1 MTTIKLNPQ
10 KLDDAIRDLR
20 QLADASDE
28 AKKSIDREFEKE
40 HDPFD
45 VSGFISSAASRIASL
60 RARADE
66 ISSAKDTIVRLNESG
81 IASTDPQGN
90 ISYDAPPDVDVN
102 SLNNLIETAQA
113 AIDAKDLERAL
124 SGKRSEIPERTY
136 DEIIASMEAH
146 RNNVAYANAFIWSI
160 GPENLTR
167 FPLLMPSNYSRE
179 LCSDPENAPDKQ
191 AELLG
196 HLLSTASHSWD
207 SKRSQE
213 VTSKIVESVDQT
225 EEYGRLTVINRML
238 GGHDID
244 NDRSNDLVFKD
255 SFLVTLAEGLE
266 KLDHE
271 IISAYQAEGKG
282 HIGRY
287 LGDENL
293 RTEDDPSLD
302 PLAGVLDAMGN
313 NPNAALTFL
322 TKANRSPDGDH
333 ISSDMS
339 RLEALSR
346 RHWDEDG
353 FAGFT
358 AAIAAASSKR
368 SSTSPGESDLASAL
382 SGHAIHYLSQNTKE
396 EIYNDDAKT
405 RIGVLAANCSPEVTE
420 VLNSG
425 KDPLNPQTA
434 TVLPAASSK
443 DVHSLLYRIAD
454 NSDATATI
462 SAGLAD
468 YSYKRSQAGILAHQ
482 GDAQAQLRSINET
495 YNQGLQAA
503 GYLAG
508 LADGKADEVN
518 ENNDEEAAART
529 ESARTAVNVFSTV
542 ATAGLS
548 EIKGPIGAAAKSTY
562 GGAAVSIINTL
573 AAPIIVDALDGPAAE
588 HIKSAVPLESD
599 APILAAA
606 VRDAANAGLLDPQ
619 DYNVPR
625 PDDYSWIIQRED
637 GTHYIDLSKVQID
650 ELGEVSNWTNIVNDP
665 SRSGDPALDQL
676 QDDFD
681 GAYSTGYVKGDRF
694 ADNQRR

>member
-225 EEYGRLTVINRML
+225 EEYGRLTVLNRML

-358 AAIAAASSKR
+358 AAIAIRRLHR
-368 SSTSPGESDLASAL
+368 SDCRRF
-382 SGHAIHYLSQNTKE
+382 I
-396 EIYNDDAKT
+396 
-405 RIGVLAANCSPEVTE
+405 
-420 VLNSG
+420 
-425 KDPLNPQTA
+425 QT
-434 TVLPAASSK
+434 L
-443 DVHSLLYRIAD
+443 
-454 NSDATATI
+454 
-462 SAGLAD
+462 
-468 YSYKRSQAGILAHQ
+468 
-482 GDAQAQLRSINET
+482 
-495 YNQGLQAA
+495 
-503 GYLAG
+503 
-508 LADGKADEVN
+508 
-518 ENNDEEAAART
+518 
-529 ESARTAVNVFSTV
+529 
-542 ATAGLS
+542 
-548 EIKGPIGAAAKSTY
+548 
-562 GGAAVSIINTL
+562 
-573 AAPIIVDALDGPAAE
+573 VD
-588 HIKSAVPLESD
+588 
-599 APILAAA
+599 
-606 VRDAANAGLLDPQ
+606 Q
-619 DYNVPR
+619 
-625 PDDYSWIIQRED
+625 
-637 GTHYIDLSKVQID
+637 
-650 ELGEVSNWTNIVNDP
+650 
-665 SRSGDPALDQL
+665 SR
-676 QDDFD
+676 
-681 GAYSTGYVKGDRF
+681 
-694 ADNQRR
+694 